1 MNILIKVFK
10 KFNFKIQKQKKEKKF
25 LLIEINIIIKKP
37 FFKTI
42 KKW

>member
-10 KFNFKIQKQKKEKKF
+10 KFNFQKQKKEKKF

-37 FFKTI
+37 FYKTI

>member
-1 MNILIKVFK
+1 MFK
-10 KFNFKIQKQKKEKKF
+10 KFIFQKQKKEKKF

-42 KKW
+42 KK